1 MEAVDIQYLFEL
13 LGTGFFAISGALRAT
28 RHSRPEWMGVSFVG
42 FITAIGGGTLR
53 DMLLGS
59 YPMAWVADVR
69 FLYAILVGIVI
80 ARVAFPLLVKLPR
93 TLFLF
98 DTVGIALFT
107 ILGTEKAIGLG
118 VHPLIACVMGM
129 FSAVMGGV
137 IRDVLT
143 HREPIIFS
151 KEIYAT
157 ACFAGAGVYVLLQQ
171 FGGPRP
177 VNFCIAGAVI
187 IAIRVAAV
195 KFKLSMPPFPS
206 DRSRTPVRT
215 SHPSAVVHAPSDRT
229 EAVHGP
235 N

>member
-1 MEAVDIQYLFEL
+1 M
-13 LGTGFFAISGALRAT
+13 
-28 RHSRPEWMGVSFVG
+28 
-42 FITAIGGGTLR
+42 
-53 DMLLGS
+53 
-59 YPMAWVADVR
+59 
-69 FLYAILVGIVI
+69 
-80 ARVAFPLLVKLPR
+80 
-93 TLFLF
+93 
-98 DTVGIALFT
+98 LFT

-118 VHPLIACVMGM
+118 VHPLIASVMGM
-129 FSAVMGGV
+129 FSALMGGV

-177 VNFCIAGAVI
+177 VNFCNAGAVI